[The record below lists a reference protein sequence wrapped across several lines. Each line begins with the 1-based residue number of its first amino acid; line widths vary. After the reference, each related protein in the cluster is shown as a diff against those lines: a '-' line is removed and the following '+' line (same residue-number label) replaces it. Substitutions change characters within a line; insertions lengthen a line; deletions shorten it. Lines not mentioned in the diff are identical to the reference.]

1 MRPKYK
7 EQGLL
12 SYSELKQINRNLKRE
27 NAMLLKRI
35 AVLEAEV
42 NDLTEA
48 NKELVLQTQQ

>member
-27 NAMLLKRI
+27 NTMLLKRI

-48 NKELVLQTQQ
+48 NKELGLQAQQ

>member
-12 SYSELKQINRNLKRE
+12 SYSELRQINRNLKRE

-35 AVLEAEV
+35 AILEAEV

-48 NKELVLQTQQ
+48 NKKLGLQTQQ

>member
-7 EQGLL
+7 EQELL
-12 SYSELKQINRNLKRE
+12 SYSELMQINRNLKRE

-35 AVLEAEV
+35 TVLEAEV

-48 NKELVLQTQQ
+48 NKELVSQAQP

>member
-12 SYSELKQINRNLKRE
+12 SYSELMQINRNLKRE

-48 NKELVLQTQQ
+48 NKELVLQTQ

>member
-12 SYSELKQINRNLKRE
+12 SYSELRQINRNLKRE

-48 NKELVLQTQQ
+48 NKELDVEIQQ

>member
-12 SYSELKQINRNLKRE
+12 SYSELRQINRNLKRE

>member
-7 EQGLL
+7 EQELL
-12 SYSELKQINRNLKRE
+12 SYSELRQINRNLKRE

-48 NKELVLQTQQ
+48 NKELVSQAQP